1 MLSSLMSCSHQS
13 MVPVSDLTSPNQQ
26 SSARIVRE
34 GDTLYMI
41 AWEVGIDYRL
51 IAKWNGLS
59 SPYFIEEGKRIR
71 LTQPRKMI
79 TNQSYSGSGSIN
91 DKLNES
97 SDLPEENVISV
108 KKRKSDGFIPSKNKN
123 ETGFDWLWPS
133 EGEVINQF
141 SDIKGQNGIDIA
153 FDEGSAVLAAASG
166 KVVYAGAGLRG
177 YGNLLIIQH
186 DEIYLSAYAHNRR
199 LFVEEGTFVE
209 RGKLIAEMG
218 DTDAESAR
226 LHFEIR
232 RNGEPVNPLNYLPPR

>member
-1 MLSSLMSCSHQS
+1 MISHVQ
-13 MVPVSDLTSPNQQ
+13 VQVQTWG
-26 SSARIVRE
+26 V
-34 GDTLYMI
+34 
-41 AWEVGIDYRL
+41 
-51 IAKWNGLS
+51 
-59 SPYFIEEGKRIR
+59 
-71 LTQPRKMI
+71 
-79 TNQSYSGSGSIN
+79 
-91 DKLNES
+91 
-97 SDLPEENVISV
+97 
-108 KKRKSDGFIPSKNKN
+108 
-123 ETGFDWLWPS
+123 ETY
-133 EGEVINQF
+133 
-141 SDIKGQNGIDIA
+141 
-153 FDEGSAVLAAASG
+153 EGSAVLAAASG